1 MVTSR
6 LGWLVLSHK
15 IRNFSTFRI
24 VLVVNAAARLNGGSR
39 SRGFAQSINRGE
51 QRLMT
56 RSPLRIAVSAF
67 FAAAAL
73 FTPAI
78 IQAQPGGSS
87 ARDIQNEVQKTDP
100 RVDQVLERANDHFRK
115 GKLNL
120 EDNKREQARDEFDKA
135 IDEILMSGLD
145 VRASQRLQTGYLE
158 LVEKIYREEVP
169 LIQATPQLNAA
180 PVVAQGTP
188 NTNAETVEVAKVQ
201 QPKQVLIGFRQQ
213 GFDVSPLDP
222 LSKLILTNDEQKVSG
237 EQLDALEQAKNS
249 LDFNFTINPLVQQY
263 INYYQGRGRSTMEAG
278 LRRSGRFMKIARETF
293 RRTGV
298 PEDITWLGQVES
310 AWSPKARSWA
320 AASGLWQFVGGTGTQ
335 YGLRQTAWV
344 DERNGIEKPT
354 AASARYLKDLAKR
367 YNGDWLLAM
376 AAYNTGALNVD
387 RAISRA
393 GVANYW
399 QIYPYIAQ
407 ETRNYVPNILAVI
420 LIAKNPEKYGFR
432 GIRPEAPIS
441 FEPMVVPSAT
451 SLRLIADAT
460 DTSIDYIASLNPE
473 LKRDTTPRGES
484 YQIRV
489 PAGKGKQL
497 ASVLKRIPGD
507 RLDSARIISV
517 VPGEELQSV
526 ANRTGVSVA
535 TLQTMNSGVDLKG
548 TNKLVVPNSSI
559 KLTSWRRAPG
569 AADAG
574 NASTLTRLRARKGD
588 TIARIAAARKL
599 SADEL
604 ARLNGI
610 GPNVE
615 LQAGQEIKL
624 PGSPSSSKQR

>member
-1 MVTSR
+1 MTRTR
-6 LGWLVLSHK
+6 LGLALS
-15 IRNFSTFRI
+15 
-24 VLVVNAAARLNGGSR
+24 
-39 SRGFAQSINRGE
+39 
-51 QRLMT
+51 
-56 RSPLRIAVSAF
+56 AV
-67 FAAAAL
+67 FAAGTL
-73 FTPAI
+73 FYPAI
-78 IQAQPGGSS
+78 IQAQGLGVSS
-87 ARDIQNEVQKTDP
+87 ARDIPDEVQKAQP
-100 RVDQVLERANDHFRK
+100 RVDQVIERAEAYFK
-115 GKLNL
+115 QGKLNL
-120 EDNKREQARDEFDKA
+120 EDNKRDAARSDFDKA
-135 IDEILMSGLD
+135 VDEILMSGMD
-145 VRASQRLQTGYLE
+145 VRANQKLQKFYLE
-158 LVEKIYREEVP
+158 LVERIYREEVP
-169 LIQATPQLNAA
+169 VLQQQPQNT
-180 PVVAQGTP
+180 PVVAQDVQNPKSDKT
-188 NTNAETVEVAKVQ
+188 EEVARVQ
-201 QPKQVLIGFRQQ
+201 PPKQVLIGFRQQ
-213 GFDVSPLDP
+213 GFDPSPLDP
-222 LSKLILTNDEQKVSG
+222 LSKLILNPTEQKVSG

-249 LDFNFTINPLVQQY
+249 LDFNFTINPLIQQY

-293 RRTGV
+293 RRQGV

-354 AASARYLKDLAKR
+354 QAAAEYLKFLAKR

-387 RAISRA
+387 RGISRA

-432 GIRPEAPIS
+432 GIRPESPIS
-441 FEPMVVPSAT
+441 FEPVVVSSAT

-460 DTSIDYIASLNPE
+460 DTSVDYIQALNPG

-484 YQIRV
+484 YSVRV

-497 ASVLKRIPGD
+497 SSVLKRVPAD
-507 RLDSARIISV
+507 RREVARVISV
-517 VPGEELQSV
+517 VPGEDLESV

-535 TLQTMNSGVDLKG
+535 TLQAMNSGVDLKT
-548 TNKLVVPNSSI
+548 TNKLVVPSSGI
-559 KLTSWRRAPG
+559 KLTNWRRSPG
-569 AADAG
+569 APEA
-574 NASTLTRLRARKGD
+574 ASAATLTKLKARKGD
-588 TIARIAAARKL
+588 TIAKIAAARKL

-615 LQAGQEIKL
+615 LQAGQEVKL
-624 PGSPSSSKQR
+624 PSSPALLKQR

>member
-1 MVTSR
+1 
-6 LGWLVLSHK
+6 
-15 IRNFSTFRI
+15 
-24 VLVVNAAARLNGGSR
+24 
-39 SRGFAQSINRGE
+39 
-51 QRLMT
+51 MT
-56 RSPLRIAVSAF
+56 RSPLPLSANVF
-67 FAAAAL
+67 FAAAAI

-87 ARDIQNEVQKTDP
+87 ARDIQTEVQKSDP

-135 IDEILMSGLD
+135 VDEILMSGLD

-169 LIQATPQLNAA
+169 LIQASPQQDATS
-180 PVVAQGTP
+180 VVAQGSP
-188 NTNAETVEVAKVQ
+188 NPNAEAVEVAKA

-213 GFDVSPLDP
+213 GFDASPLDP
-222 LSKLILTNDEQKVSG
+222 LSKLILTKDEQKVSDT
-237 EQLDALEQAKNS
+237 QLDALEQAKNS
-249 LDFNFTINPLVQQY
+249 LDFNFTINPLIQQY

-293 RRTGV
+293 RREGV

-310 AWSPKARSWA
+310 AWSPRARSWA
-320 AASGLWQFVGGTGTQ
+320 AASGLWQFVGGTGAQ

-399 QIYPYIAQ
+399 QIYPYIVQ

-420 LIAKNPEKYGFR
+420 LIAKNPEKYGFH
-432 GIRPEAPIS
+432 GIRPEAPMS
-441 FEPMVVPSAT
+441 FEPVVVPSAT
-451 SLRLIADAT
+451 SLRLVADAT
-460 DTSIDYIASLNPE
+460 DTSVDYIEGLNPE

-484 YQIRV
+484 YLIRV

-497 ASVLKRIPGD
+497 ASVLKRIPTE
-507 RLDSARIISV
+507 RRDSARVISV
-517 VPGEELQSV
+517 VPGEDLQSV
-526 ANRTGVSVA
+526 ANRTSVSLA
-535 TLQTMNSGVDLKG
+535 TLQAMNTGVDLKT
-548 TNKLVVPNSSI
+548 TNKLVVPNSSV

-569 AADAG
+569 TADAG
-574 NASTLTRLRARKGD
+574 SAATLTKVRARKGD
-588 TIARIAAARKL
+588 TIAKIAAARKL
-599 SADEL
+599 SVDEV
-604 ARLNGI
+604 AHLNGI

-615 LQAGQEIKL
+615 LQTGQEIKL
-624 PGSPSSSKQR
+624 PGSTSNPKLR

>member
-1 MVTSR
+1 
-6 LGWLVLSHK
+6 
-15 IRNFSTFRI
+15 
-24 VLVVNAAARLNGGSR
+24 
-39 SRGFAQSINRGE
+39 
-51 QRLMT
+51 MT
-56 RSPLRIAVSAF
+56 RSPLSLTASAF

-73 FTPAI
+73 FIPAI
-78 IQAQPGGSS
+78 IQAQIPGGSS
-87 ARDIQNEVQKTDP
+87 ARDIQTEVQRTDP

-169 LIQATPQLNAA
+169 LIQASPQQNAT
-180 PVVAQGTP
+180 PVVAQGSANP
-188 NTNAETVEVAKVQ
+188 QADKVEVAKVQ
-201 QPKQVLIGFRQQ
+201 VPKQVLIGFRQQ

-249 LDFNFTINPLVQQY
+249 LDFNITINPLVQQY
-263 INYYQGRGRSTMEAG
+263 INYYQGRGRSTMESG
-278 LRRSGRFMKIARETF
+278 LRRSGRFMKIARDTF
-293 RRTGV
+293 RREGV

-320 AASGLWQFVGGTGTQ
+320 AASGLWQFVGGTGAQ

-354 AASARYLKDLAKR
+354 AASARYLKDLARR

-432 GIRPEAPIS
+432 GIRPEAPMS

-460 DTSIDYIASLNPE
+460 DTSVDYIAGLNPE

-497 ASVLKRIPGD
+497 ASVLKRVPVD
-507 RLDSARIISV
+507 RRDSARVISV

-535 TLQTMNSGVDLKG
+535 TLQAMNGGVDLKA
-548 TNKLVVPNSSI
+548 TNKMVVPNSGL
-559 KLTSWRRAPG
+559 KLTSWRRAPD
-569 AADAG
+569 ASDAG
-574 NASTLTRLRARKGD
+574 SAAALTRVRARKGD

-599 SADEL
+599 SVDEV

-615 LQAGQEIKL
+615 LQPGQEIKL
-624 PGSPSSSKQR
+624 PGSPSTSKQR

>member
-1 MVTSR
+1 
-6 LGWLVLSHK
+6 
-15 IRNFSTFRI
+15 
-24 VLVVNAAARLNGGSR
+24 
-39 SRGFAQSINRGE
+39 
-51 QRLMT
+51 MT
-56 RSPLRIAVSAF
+56 RIPLRLTASAF

-87 ARDIQNEVQKTDP
+87 ARDIQTEIQKTDP

-169 LIQATPQLNAA
+169 LVQALPQQNAI
-180 PVVAQGTP
+180 PVVAQGTA
-188 NTNAETVEVAKVQ
+188 NSQAEAVEVARVQ
-201 QPKQVLIGFRQQ
+201 QPKPAQIGFRQQ
-213 GFDVSPLDP
+213 GFDPSPLDA
-222 LSKLILTNDEQKVSG
+222 LSKLILTEDQKKVSDT
-237 EQLDALEQAKNS
+237 QLATLEEVKNS
-249 LDFNFTINPLVQQY
+249 LDFSITVNPLIQQY
-263 INYYQGRGRSTMEAG
+263 INYYQGPVGRRTMEAG
-278 LRRSGRFMKIARETF
+278 LRRSGRFMKIAREIF
-293 RRTGV
+293 RREGV

-320 AASGLWQFVGGTGTQ
+320 AASGLWQFVGGTGAQ

-354 AASARYLKDLAKR
+354 AASARYLKDLARR

-387 RAISRA
+387 RGISRA

-420 LIAKNPEKYGFR
+420 LIAKNPEKYGFH
-432 GIRPEAPIS
+432 GIRPEAPMS
-441 FEPMVVPSAT
+441 FESVAVPSAT
-451 SLRLIADAT
+451 SLRLVADAT
-460 DTSIDYIASLNPE
+460 DTSVDYIEGLNPE

-484 YQIRV
+484 NLVRV

-497 ASVLKRIPGD
+497 ASVLKRIPVD
-507 RLDSARIISV
+507 RRDSARVISV
-517 VPGEELQSV
+517 VPGEDLQSV
-526 ANRTGVSVA
+526 ANRTSISVA
-535 TLQTMNSGVDLKG
+535 TLQTMNSGVDLKT
-548 TNKLVVPNSSI
+548 TNKLVVPNSSV
-559 KLTSWRRAPG
+559 KLTSYHRAPG
-569 AADAG
+569 TADAG
-574 NASTLTRLRARKGD
+574 SAASLTKVRARKGD

-599 SADEL
+599 SVDEV

-610 GPNVE
+610 GPSVE

-624 PGSPSSSKQR
+624 PGASSTPRQR